1 MPVNDKTRLDR
12 IPAGVQIIGIEE
24 LRTVMGSMSNL
35 WIYWRR
41 ASSVI
46 RYRHGGESAIYP
58 MLKQTIVGSQGSA
71 QAAIAAQ
78 STVIEAPAVSED
90 NILDFAS
97 AKRPAERTR
106 PARAPRNVKPKR
118 RE

>member
-1 MPVNDKTRLDR
+1 
-12 IPAGVQIIGIEE
+12 
-24 LRTVMGSMSNL
+24 MSNL

-41 ASSVI
+41 PSSVV

-58 MLKQTIVGSQGSA
+58 MLKQPIVGSRGSA
-71 QAAIAAQ
+71 QTAIAAQ
-78 STVIEAPAVSED
+78 STVVEAPAVSED

-106 PARAPRNVKPKR
+106 PVRAPRSSKPKR

>member
-1 MPVNDKTRLDR
+1 
-12 IPAGVQIIGIEE
+12 
-24 LRTVMGSMSNL
+24 MSNL

-41 ASSVI
+41 PSSVV

-58 MLKQTIVGSQGSA
+58 MLKQPIVGSRGSA
-71 QAAIAAQ
+71 QTAIAAQ
-78 STVIEAPAVSED
+78 SAVVEAPAVSDD

-106 PARAPRNVKPKR
+106 PMRTPRSGKPKR

>member
-1 MPVNDKTRLDR
+1 
-12 IPAGVQIIGIEE
+12 
-24 LRTVMGSMSNL
+24 MSNL

-41 ASSVI
+41 PSSVV

-58 MLKQTIVGSQGSA
+58 MLKQPIVGSQGSA
-71 QAAIAAQ
+71 QTVIAAQ
-78 STVIEAPAVSED
+78 STVVEAPAVPD
-90 NILDFAS
+90 NNILDFAS

-106 PARAPRNVKPKR
+106 PMRTPRSGKPKR

>member
-1 MPVNDKTRLDR
+1 
-12 IPAGVQIIGIEE
+12 
-24 LRTVMGSMSNL
+24 MSNL

-41 ASSVI
+41 PSSVV

-58 MLKQTIVGSQGSA
+58 MLKQPIVGSQGSA
-71 QAAIAAQ
+71 QTAIATQ
-78 STVIEAPAVSED
+78 SAVAEAPAVSDD

-97 AKRPAERTR
+97 AKRPAERNR
-106 PARAPRNVKPKR
+106 PMRTPRSGKPKR

>member
-1 MPVNDKTRLDR
+1 
-12 IPAGVQIIGIEE
+12 
-24 LRTVMGSMSNL
+24 MSNL

-41 ASSVI
+41 PSSVV

-58 MLKQTIVGSQGSA
+58 MLKQPIVGSPGSA
-71 QAAIAAQ
+71 QTAIVAQ
-78 STVIEAPAVSED
+78 SAVVEAPAVSDD

-106 PARAPRNVKPKR
+106 PMRTSRSGKPKR

>member
-1 MPVNDKTRLDR
+1 
-12 IPAGVQIIGIEE
+12 
-24 LRTVMGSMSNL
+24 MSNL

-41 ASSVI
+41 PSSAV
-46 RYRHGGESAIYP
+46 RYRHGGESAIHP
-58 MLKQTIVGSQGSA
+58 MLKQPIVGSRETTQTAVAVQSSVLEASA
-71 QAAIAAQ
+71 
-78 STVIEAPAVSED
+78 VLED

-106 PARAPRNVKPKR
+106 PARTPHSGKPKR